1 MQCNVFQKVVENM
14 CKKVLT
20 KKLTI
25 EKKQNWFYGVH
36 TLCFSGIGCLW
47 IVTPNIL
54 Y

>member
-1 MQCNVFQKVVENM
+1 MQCNVFQKVVET
-14 CKKVLT
+14 CARKSL
-20 KKLTI
+20 LTI
-25 EKKQNWFYGVH
+25 EKKQNWFYSIH